1 MNFIQKL
8 FALIFTP
15 SVSSAV
21 AGIEKAA
28 KNLANVEAHHAAQV
42 VKHDLA
48 VAKAAAK
55 SKDAAAEAELASKVK
70 ANITA
75 LLGKV

>member
-1 MNFIQKL
+1 MNLFQKL
-8 FALIFTP
+8 LALLFTP

-21 AGIEKAA
+21 AGIERAA

-42 VKHDLA
+42 IKHDAA

-55 SKDAAAEAELASKVK
+55 STIAAAEAALAAKVK
-70 ANITA
+70 ANISA